1 MRTGINYAK
10 CAVTAALF
18 AIFDAMFLPLVSS
31 NNFSAARMSN
41 NCRKFMK
48 YEPKNGTKKYDFHMA
63 PLLGGHF
70 VCSC

>member
-1 MRTGINYAK
+1 MRTGINCAK